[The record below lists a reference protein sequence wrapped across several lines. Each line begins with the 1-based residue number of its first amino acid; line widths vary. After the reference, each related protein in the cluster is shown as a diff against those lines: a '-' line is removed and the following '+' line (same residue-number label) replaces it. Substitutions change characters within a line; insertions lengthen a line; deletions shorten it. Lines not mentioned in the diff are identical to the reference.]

1 MNEASVTG
9 RKWIY
14 KKFNSKDVDFIKD
27 NFFLDDVTSKLVAI
41 KKISK
46 ENIANFLIS
55 KFFANNMT
63 FAKVLKI
70 TPKSNILFVSIKFK
84 YS

>member
-41 KKISK
+41 KKINK
-46 ENIANFLIS
+46 G
-55 KFFANNMT
+55 
-63 FAKVLKI
+63 
-70 TPKSNILFVSIKFK
+70 PKSVINFKNDLFTTYKE
-84 YS
+84 